1 MLTKLTF
8 ELLDTLLPRVD
19 LQDFKGFKEIFSYF
33 ESVPCNYEI
42 ISDTLK
48 EAKIHSFDTNTFI
61 TEDIIRE
68 ISQFTN
74 QRDIQC
80 RINNTNVTIH
90 IIYQNH
96 DLTRLIDILLYV
108 IAFGINLST
117 HTVKQV
123 TFTYYLS
130 SLTKKINKN
139 TTQLGPKEINSG
151 ITYRNDCNI
160 EIWRIE
166 EIIKL
171 TIHELI
177 HCLSYDYKD
186 DSIDIITHY
195 QELYNVT
202 SERMNTYEAY
212 TELWTELINCYL
224 ISKFQHLS
232 ESNVTTD
239 QYKFFITLLHIEQQF
254 AFYQASKVAFFTRKS
269 KDRDLNKKTNVV
281 SYYLIRAQ
289 LWENIE
295 KFIQFCI
302 TNNHN
307 LIKLTHTKPYFDFLK
322 QLPDFTKQSVS
333 TTDKFYTTI
342 KMTALELKVI

>member
-1 MLTKLTF
+1 
-8 ELLDTLLPRVD
+8 
-19 LQDFKGFKEIFSYF
+19 
-33 ESVPCNYEI
+33 
-42 ISDTLK
+42 
-48 EAKIHSFDTNTFI
+48 
-61 TEDIIRE
+61 
-68 ISQFTN
+68 
-74 QRDIQC
+74 
-80 RINNTNVTIH
+80 
-90 IIYQNH
+90 
-96 DLTRLIDILLYV
+96 
-108 IAFGINLST
+108 
-117 HTVKQV
+117 
-123 TFTYYLS
+123 
-130 SLTKKINKN
+130 
-139 TTQLGPKEINSG
+139 
-151 ITYRNDCNI
+151 
-160 EIWRIE
+160 
-166 EIIKL
+166 
-171 TIHELI
+171 
-177 HCLSYDYKD
+177 
-186 DSIDIITHY
+186 
-195 QELYNVT
+195 
-202 SERMNTYEAY
+202 EAY